1 MRAAGLDFKMIQTI
15 IGHSSVTTTFDR
27 YMHVSREHLQQAAE
41 RFEAHVEAACGP
53 IADQ

>member
-1 MRAAGLDFKMIQTI
+1 MRAAGLDFKMIQVI

-27 YMHVSREHLQQAAE
+27 YMHVSRDHLRAAGE
-41 RFEAHVEAACGP
+41 LFEAHVEAARGP